1 MTKSE
6 IIANLLASKESYKK
20 AVDSTLQAR
29 LNLTKAQ
36 DLLNTKTNT
45 IYTTR
50 DIKELGSN
58 AEIRSANIAKE
69 TAGENDLV
77 TSSNL
82 AFETAKAEELK
93 ARLEFDTMRYIVRLM
108 EAPAFAENE

>member
-6 IIANLLASKESYKK
+6 IIVNLLASKDAYKK
-20 AVDSTLQAR
+20 AVDTTLQAR

-36 DLLNTKTNT
+36 DLLNNKTND

-69 TAGENDLV
+69 TAMETELV
-77 TSSNL
+77 SSSNL
-82 AFETAKAEELK
+82 DFETAKAEETK

-108 EAPAFAENE
+108 EAPAFTENE